1 MFGRQSILFV
11 TAREASCH
19 HTLHW
24 TPFFKC
30 TLASSRRCAANNL
43 FIYSSRPRYSRLVA
57 ASWSWKCNSA
67 RNEKGL
73 RNALRIKFNVPCGRG
88 QGVLVA
94 SRVWMS
100 SIPEPT
106 FVLGG
111 VRVDMG
117 CMNLVTC
124 YFEVYAGTRNIN
136 IMFLCQRLGVA
147 QEEGL
152 YSRDKMSDPAYQ
164 PHLRFRLALRLQN
177 GGRICGTLR

>member
-124 YFEVYAGTRNIN
+124 YFEVYAGTLNHFVFFLYENFAYLLHGYISS
-136 IMFLCQRLGVA
+136 IM
-147 QEEGL
+147 
-152 YSRDKMSDPAYQ
+152 
-164 PHLRFRLALRLQN
+164 LA
-177 GGRICGTLR
+177 